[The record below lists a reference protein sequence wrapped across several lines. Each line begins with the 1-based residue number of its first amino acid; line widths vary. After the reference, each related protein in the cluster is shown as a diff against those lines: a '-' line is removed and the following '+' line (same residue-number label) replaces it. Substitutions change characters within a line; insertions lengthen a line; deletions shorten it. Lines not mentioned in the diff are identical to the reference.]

1 MQVRCGTLPEAKLLL
16 HESALQRWGWLGLLL
31 LITDQILKHWIISN
45 FMLGERFFVWP
56 IFDLIR
62 VHNPGAAF
70 SFLADAGG
78 WQRWLF
84 TAISISISLVLVIW
98 LRRLPRRQWLLGLVL
113 ILVLAGAIGNLVD
126 RLLYGYVIDFIS
138 LHYQQYYFP
147 AFNLADTAISF
158 GAIGLLLDA
167 WSQRSYQN

>member
-1 MQVRCGTLPEAKLLL
+1 LPEAKLLL

-31 LITDQILKHWIISN
+31 LITDQILKHLIISN
-45 FMLGERFFVWP
+45 FMLGERFFAWP
-56 IFDLIR
+56 FFDLIR
-62 VHNPGAAF
+62 AHNPGAAF

-84 TAISISISLVLVIW
+84 TSISISISLVLVVW
-98 LRRLPRRQWLLGLVL
+98 LRRLPRQRWLLGLAL

-126 RLLYGYVIDFIS
+126 RMLCGYVIDFIS

-147 AFNLADTAISF
+147 AFNLADAAISS

-167 WSQRSYQN
+167 WSQRSQHN